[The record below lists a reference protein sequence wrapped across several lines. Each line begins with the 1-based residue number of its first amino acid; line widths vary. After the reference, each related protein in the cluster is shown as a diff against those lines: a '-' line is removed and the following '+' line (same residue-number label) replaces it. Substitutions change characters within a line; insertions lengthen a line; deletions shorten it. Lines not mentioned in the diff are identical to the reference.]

1 MVAQFLGLKLR
12 IMGNAF
18 RRSPWQVFGL
28 VIGLLYGGFIT
39 VVVVGSLVAARVV
52 SDVAA
57 THSVIVVIGSVVVA
71 GFALLPLL
79 FGVDDTL
86 DPKEF
91 SLFGIPDR
99 VLATGLLLAGL
110 IGVPSFVLIVC
121 AGATVVTWSQN
132 AGTALVALISAAVVV
147 LTCVLAS
154 RVTTAIAHSML
165 STRRSREAGG
175 VIGILLLVLIAP
187 VLLLLVTVDWG
198 RDGLGTLGS
207 FAGWLS
213 WTPLGAAWSAPG
225 AAAQGDWGAAVLQLL
240 IAVATLVLL
249 WLGWIGLI
257 AHVVAAPE
265 REARSKAYHGLGWF
279 DRLPGGPTAA
289 IAARSMTYWGRD
301 ARYWVSIVLVPVI
314 PVFVVVALALAGLPS
329 HFIALVP
336 LPLVCLFLGWSIHND
351 LAYDSTAIWLHVVSG
366 TRGLADRAGR
376 MFPPIVVGIPILV
389 VGSIA
394 TAIVFG
400 DWAVLPSVA
409 ALSGAILVIGLGLSS
424 ISSALFPYPATKPGD
439 SAFTQPQTSGAS
451 AALVQSLSFFAI
463 LFLASPV
470 LVFLVLGLTVNAFW
484 LGIAPIAAVLIG
496 FATLFFG
503 LWLGGRAFDKR
514 GPELMAFANRN
525 D

>member
-1 MVAQFLGLKLR
+1 VVAQFLGLKLR

-18 RRSPWQVFGL
+18 RRSPWQIFGL

-39 VVVVGSLVAARVV
+39 VLVVGSLVAARLVP
-52 SDVAA
+52 DVAA
-57 THSVIVVIGSVVVA
+57 THSVLVVIGSVVLA

-86 DPKEF
+86 DPREF
-91 SLFGIPDR
+91 ALFGIPNR
-99 VLATGLLLAGL
+99 SLATGLLLAGL
-110 IGVPSFVLIVC
+110 LGIPSLVLIIC
-121 AGATVVTWSQN
+121 AATTVVTWSQN
-132 AGTALVALISAAVVV
+132 PGTVLVALICAVVVV

-175 VIGILLLVLIAP
+175 VIGILLLVLIGP

-198 RDGLGTLGS
+198 RDGLGALGGA
-207 FAGWLS
+207 AGWLA
-213 WTPLGAAWSAPG
+213 WTPLGAMWSAPG
-225 AAAQGDWGAAVLQLL
+225 SAAQGDWGAAVLQLI
-240 IAVATLVLL
+240 IALVTLGLL
-249 WLGWIGLI
+249 WLGWTALV
-257 AHVVAAPE
+257 AYVVASPE
-265 REARSKAYHGLGWF
+265 REQRSKDYHGLGWF

-301 ARYWVSIVLVPVI
+301 ARYWVSIALIPVI
-314 PVFVVVALALAGLPS
+314 PVAVVVALALAGLPW

-351 LAYDSTAIWLHVVSG
+351 LAYDSTAIWLHLVSG
-366 TRGLADRAGR
+366 TRGMADRPGR
-376 MFPPIVVGIPILV
+376 MFPPVVVGIPVLV

-394 TAIVFG
+394 TTIVFG

-463 LFLASPV
+463 LILASPV
-470 LVFLVLGLTVNAFW
+470 LVFLVLGITVNVFW
-484 LGIAPIAAVLIG
+484 LAVAPVAAVLIG

-503 LWLGGRAFDKR
+503 IWLGGRVFDRR
-514 GPELMAFANRN
+514 GPEIMAFANRN

>member
-1 MVAQFLGLKLR
+1 
-12 IMGNAF
+12 MGNAF

-28 VIGLLYGGFIT
+28 VIGLLYGAFIT
-39 VVVVGSLVAARVV
+39 VLVVGSLVAARVV
-52 SDVAA
+52 DDVAA
-57 THSVIVVIGSVVVA
+57 THSVVVVIGSVVVA

-86 DPKEF
+86 DPREF
-91 SLFGIPDR
+91 SLFGIPNR
-99 VLATGLLLAGL
+99 ALATGLLLAGL
-110 IGVPSFVLIVC
+110 IGIPSLVLIVC
-121 AGATVVTWSQN
+121 SAATVVTWSQN
-132 AGTALVALISAAVVV
+132 AGTVLVALVSAAVVV

-154 RVTTAIAHSML
+154 RVTTAVAHSML

-175 VIGILLLVLIAP
+175 VVGILLLVLVAP

-198 RDGLGTLGS
+198 RDGLGALTGL
-207 FAGWLS
+207 ARWLS

-225 AAAQGDWGAAVLQLL
+225 AAAQGDWGGAIAQLL
-240 IAVATLVLL
+240 IALATLGLL
-249 WLGWIGLI
+249 WLGWTALV
-257 AHVVAAPE
+257 AHVISSPE

-301 ARYWVSIVLVPVI
+301 ARYWVSIVLIPVI
-314 PVFVVVALALAGLPS
+314 PVFVIVALALAGLPS

-351 LAYDSTAIWLHVVSG
+351 LAYDSTAIWLHLVSG

-376 MFPPIVVGIPILV
+376 MFPPVVVGIPVLV

-394 TAIVFG
+394 TTIVFG

-409 ALSGAILVIGLGLSS
+409 ALSGAVLVIGLGLSS

-463 LFLASPV
+463 LILASPV

-484 LGIAPIAAVLIG
+484 LAIAPVVAVLIG
-496 FATLFFG
+496 FGTLFAG
-503 LWLGGRAFDKR
+503 LWLGGRVYDRR

>member
-1 MVAQFLGLKLR
+1 
-12 IMGNAF
+12 MGNAF
-18 RRSPWQVFGL
+18 RRTPWQIFGL

-52 SDVAA
+52 DDVAA
-57 THSVIVVIGSVVVA
+57 THTVVVVIGSVVVA

-86 DPKEF
+86 DPREF
-91 SLFGIPDR
+91 SLFGIPNR
-99 VLATGLLLAGL
+99 TLAIGLLLAGL
-110 IGVPSFVLIVC
+110 IGVPSLVLVVC
-121 AGATVVTWSQN
+121 TAATVITWSQN
-132 AGTALVALISAAVVV
+132 PGTVLVALISGAVVV

-154 RVTTAIAHSML
+154 RVTTAIAHAAL

-187 VLLLLVTVDWG
+187 VLLLLATVDWN
-198 RDGLGTLGS
+198 RDGLGTLSG
-207 FAGWLS
+207 FAGWLA

-225 AAAQGDWGAAVLQLL
+225 AAAQGEWGSAVVQLL
-240 IAVATLVLL
+240 IALATLALL
-249 WLGWIGLI
+249 WLAWTALI
-257 AHVVAAPE
+257 ARMVASPE

-301 ARYWVSIVLVPVI
+301 ARYWVSIVLIPVI
-314 PVFVVVALALAGLPS
+314 PIFVIVALALAGLPS

-351 LAYDSTAIWLHVVSG
+351 LAYDSTAIWLHLVSG
-366 TRGLADRAGR
+366 TRGIADRVGR
-376 MFPPIVVGIPILV
+376 MFPAIVVGIPVLV

-394 TAIVFG
+394 TTIVFG

-409 ALSGAILVIGLGLSS
+409 ALSGAVLVIGLGLSS
-424 ISSALFPYPATKPGD
+424 ISSVLFPYPATKPGD

-451 AALVQSLSFFAI
+451 AAVVQSLSFFAI
-463 LFLASPV
+463 LILASPV
-470 LVFLVLGLTVNAFW
+470 LVFLVLGLTVNSFW
-484 LGIAPIAAVLIG
+484 LGIAPVVAVLIG

-503 LWLGGRAFDKR
+503 LWLGGRLFDRR

>member
-1 MVAQFLGLKLR
+1 MVAQFLGLKLQ

-18 RRSPWQVFGL
+18 RRSPWQVLGL
-28 VIGLLYGGFIT
+28 VIGLLYGAFIT

-52 SDVAA
+52 DDSAA
-57 THSVIVVIGSVVVA
+57 THSVVVVIGSVVVA

-86 DPKEF
+86 DPREF
-91 SLFGIPDR
+91 ALFGIPNR
-99 VLATGLLLAGL
+99 TLATGLLLAGL
-110 IGVPSFVLIVC
+110 IGIPALVLIIC
-121 AGATVVTWSQN
+121 SAATVVTWSQN
-132 AGTALVALISAAVVV
+132 AGTVLLALISAAVVV
-147 LTCVLAS
+147 LTCVLVS
-154 RVTTAIAHSML
+154 RVATAIAHTL
-165 STRRSREAGG
+165 LATRRSREAGG

-187 VLLLLVTVDWG
+187 VLLLLLTVDWG
-198 RDGLGTLGS
+198 RDGLGALGG
-207 FAGWLS
+207 FAGWLA

-225 AAAQGDWGAAVLQLL
+225 EAAQGAWGIGLLQLL
-240 IAVATLVLL
+240 IALATLGLL
-249 WLGWIGLI
+249 WLAWTALV
-257 AHVVAAPE
+257 ARVVASPE

-301 ARYWVSIVLVPVI
+301 ARYWVSIVLIPVI
-314 PVFVVVALALAGLPS
+314 PIFVIVALALAGLPP
-329 HFIALVP
+329 HYIALVP

-351 LAYDSTAIWLHVVSG
+351 LAFDSTAIWLHLVSG
-366 TRGLADRAGR
+366 TRGVSDRAGR
-376 MFPPIVVGIPILV
+376 MFPPVVVGIPVLI
-389 VGSIA
+389 VGSIV
-394 TAIVFG
+394 TTIVFG
-400 DWAVLPSVA
+400 DWAVLPAVA

-451 AALVQSLSFFAI
+451 AAVVQSLSFFAI
-463 LFLASPV
+463 LILASPV
-470 LVFLVLGLTVNAFW
+470 LVFLVLGLTVSPFW
-484 LGIAPIAAVLIG
+484 LGIAPVVAVLIG

-503 LWLGGRAFDKR
+503 LWLGGRIVDRR